1 MIPLPPSPTLLTLN
15 PMTKQKPI
23 VALVG
28 RPNVGKSTLF
38 NRLVGQRKAIVEDLP
53 GTTRDRIYGDVE
65 WTGVEFVV
73 VDTGGIEALHTRE
86 GKPQPLGDPLAQA
99 SVGFVSE
106 IREQAELA
114 MQEADVIVM
123 LVDAREG
130 LTAADEEVAN
140 LLRETDKPVIVAAN
154 KADNAERR
162 LNAVEFYALGLGDPI
177 PISAY
182 HGTGTGDLLDEI
194 VKFLPAVEPEE
205 EDEALLRMAIVGR
218 PNVGKSS
225 ILNALLGQER
235 AIVSDIAGTTR
246 DAIDTYLTWDGEPIM
261 VVDTAGIRRR
271 GRIERGIEKYSV
283 MRALRAIGRAEVVLL
298 VLDATEGVTAQD
310 AHIGGYILE
319 ENRSLIIVVN
329 KWDAIEKDSH
339 TMAEYTRR
347 LRQEMKFL
355 DYVPV
360 LYVSALTRQRID
372 QIIPTA
378 LRVRAERHVRI
389 PTSELNR
396 LLQEA
401 VAKNPPKA
409 VRGRKAR
416 FYYVTQAEADPPTF
430 IFFVND
436 PKAVH
441 FTYQRYLENRIRER
455 YPFEGTPIRLVFRGK
470 EKEKK

>member
-1 MIPLPPSPTLLTLN
+1 
-15 PMTKQKPI
+15 MTKQKPI

-38 NRLVGQRKAIVEDLP
+38 NRLVGQRKAIVEDIP
-53 GTTRDRIYGDVE
+53 GTTRDRIYGDVD

-99 SVGFVSE
+99 SAGFVSE

-194 VKFLPAVEPEE
+194 VKLLPAVEPEE

-389 PTSELNR
+389 PTSEINR

-441 FTYQRYLENRIRER
+441 FTYPRYLENRIRER

>member
-1 MIPLPPSPTLLTLN
+1 MS
-15 PMTKQKPI
+15 KQKPI

-86 GKPQPLGDPLAQA
+86 GKPQPMADPLATA
-99 SVGFVSE
+99 SIGFVSE

-114 MQEADVIVM
+114 MKEADVIVM

-140 LLRETDKPVIVAAN
+140 LLRTADKPVIVAAN

-162 LNAVEFYALGLGDPI
+162 MNAVEFYALGLGDPF

-194 VKFLPAVEPEE
+194 VKLLPPVEPEE
-205 EDEALLRMAIVGR
+205 EDEATLRIAIVGR

-246 DAIDTYLTWDGEPIM
+246 DAIDTHLTWDGEPIM

-271 GRIERGIEKYSV
+271 GRIERGIERYSV

-319 ENRSLIIVVN
+319 EHRSLIIVVN

-339 TMAEYTRR
+339 TMAEYSRR

-441 FTYQRYLENRIRER
+441 FTYLRYLENRIRER
-455 YPFEGTPIRLVFRGK
+455 YPFEGAPLRLVLRGK
-470 EKEKK
+470 EKD